1 MLTISGI
8 HRVRVAALCT
18 GVWFGISGAAFA
30 QSKTYEGDVVAV
42 NATAMTYT
50 VKGTTPGEQVEM
62 AFHVDPSSQMF
73 IGGERKLLG
82 EMVKGDHVI
91 VTYGAK
97 DAPYVVVQVDR
108 IHTRTRELSFTGG
121 VIDVNDT
128 ARTFTV
134 KSVVDGKAQEMKFHV
149 NPGAQLFVGG
159 QRILLEQIRKG
170 DVVTVGYESILQVH
184 HVRHVKKAST
194 T

>member
-1 MLTISGI
+1 M
-8 HRVRVAALCT
+8 
-18 GVWFGISGAAFA
+18 
-30 QSKTYEGDVVAV
+30 
-42 NATAMTYT
+42 
-50 VKGTTPGEQVEM
+50 
-62 AFHVDPSSQMF
+62 
-73 IGGERKLLG
+73 
-82 EMVKGDHVI
+82 
-91 VTYGAK
+91 
-97 DAPYVVVQVDR
+97 
-108 IHTRTRELSFTGG
+108 
-121 VIDVNDT
+121 
-128 ARTFTV
+128 